1 MGYLYAMGSNNNR
14 IINLYMKKES
24 NSTNNNA
31 SMSTKYDDISWQKK
45 FLEMKAHKPS
55 DVRLLIKGAKGIK
68 DAWRLGVLH
77 VEYERL
83 RKMQEEQQ
91 QQ

>member
-1 MGYLYAMGSNNNR
+1 MEYLYAMGSNNNR
-14 IINLYMKKES
+14 IMNIYLNKQS
-24 NSTNNNA
+24 NSAKNNT
-31 SMSTKYDDISWQKK
+31 SMSTKYDDISWQRK